1 MALPVTDQLITQMM
15 TENVRTSPTTPME
28 GNVSRP
34 LIVSDLLGAMKD
46 INFSQLM
53 GENGSKSGNPSK
65 ESTPMITGLMKES
78 VKVPETPLE
87 QEQKVKEP
95 VVATGGP
102 AQSAEEIETAVEDM
116 SPENID
122 VPTPMSD
129 AMASNTMAPLGTL
142 TDQNTGLMSNA
153 TQQIA

>member
-15 TENVRTSPTTPME
+15 TENVRTTPTTPME

-34 LIVSDLLGAMKD
+34 LIVSDLLSAMKD
-46 INFSQLM
+46 VNFSQLM
-53 GENGSKSGNPSK
+53 GEYGSISGNPSK

-87 QEQKVKEP
+87 QEQKIEEP
-95 VVATGGP
+95 AVATGGP
-102 AQSAEEIETAVEDM
+102 AQSAEEIDMAVEDM
-116 SPENID
+116 APENVS

-129 AMASNTMAPLGTL
+129 ALANNTMAPLGTL
-142 TDQNTGLMSNA
+142 TDQNTGLMSN
-153 TQQIA
+153 TT

>member
-15 TENVRTSPTTPME
+15 TENVNTAPTT
-28 GNVSRP
+28 
-34 LIVSDLLGAMKD
+34 
-46 INFSQLM
+46 
-53 GENGSKSGNPSK
+53 PSK
-65 ESTPMITGLMKES
+65 ESTPMISGLMKES
-78 VKVPETPLE
+78 AQVPETPLKK
-87 QEQKVKEP
+87 EQK
-95 VVATGGP
+95 VATGGP
-102 AQSAEEIETAVEDM
+102 AQTVEEIDTAVEDM
-116 SPENID
+116 SPENIN

>member
-15 TENVRTSPTTPME
+15 KENVGATPTTPIE

-34 LIVSDLLGAMKD
+34 LIVSDLLSAMKD
-46 INFSQLM
+46 VNFSQLM
-53 GENGSKSGNPSK
+53 TEYGNMSGNPSK

-87 QEQKVKEP
+87 QEKKIKEP
-95 VVATGGP
+95 AVATGGP
-102 AQSAEEIETAVEDM
+102 AQSAEEIDMAVEDM
-116 SPENID
+116 APENVS

-129 AMASNTMAPLGTL
+129 ALANNTMAPLGTL
-142 TDQNTGLMSNA
+142 TDQNTGLMSNTA
-153 TQQIA
+153 

>member
-53 GENGSKSGNPSK
+53 GEYGNISGNPSK
-65 ESTPMITGLMKES
+65 KSTPMTQGLMKEES
-78 VKVPETPLE
+78 PQVPATPLA
-87 QEQKVKEP
+87 QENQTETVNP
-95 VVATGGP
+95 T
-102 AQSAEEIETAVEDM
+102 EEIVA
-116 SPENID
+116 PE
-122 VPTPMSD
+122 VPTPMTD
-129 AMASNTMAPLGTL
+129 AMAMNTLAPTGSIELPELPTE
-142 TDQNTGLMSNA
+142 DTGLMSNT

>member
-1 MALPVTDQLITQMM
+1 MALPVTDQLITQLQ
-15 TENVRTSPTTPME
+15 TESVKTPPTMAME

-34 LIVSDLLGAMKD
+34 LIIKDLLSAMKD

-53 GENGSKSGNPSK
+53 GEYGSISGNPSK

-102 AQSAEEIETAVEDM
+102 AQSVEEIETAVEDM

-129 AMASNTMAPLGTL
+129 AIASNTMAPLGTL
-142 TDQNTGLMSNA
+142 TDQNTGLMSNTA
-153 TQQIA
+153 

>member
-15 TENVRTSPTTPME
+15 TENVRTTPTTPME

-34 LIVSDLLGAMKD
+34 LIVSDLLKAMKD
-46 INFSQLM
+46 VNFSQLM
-53 GENGSKSGNPSK
+53 TEYGNMSGNPSK

-87 QEQKVKEP
+87 QEQKIEEP
-95 VVATGGP
+95 AVATGGP
-102 AQSAEEIETAVEDM
+102 AQSAEEIDMAVEDM
-116 SPENID
+116 APENVS

-129 AMASNTMAPLGTL
+129 ALANNTMAPLGTL
-142 TDQNTGLMSNA
+142 TDQNTGLMSNTA
-153 TQQIA
+153 

>member
-15 TENVRTSPTTPME
+15 TENVNTAPTTPME
-28 GNVSRP
+28 GNVSRG
-34 LIVSDLLGAMKD
+34 LIANDLVVALGDKT
-46 INFSQLM
+46 FSQLLQ
-53 GENGSKSGNPSK
+53 EYGSMSGSPSK
-65 ESTPMITGLMKES
+65 ESTPMISGLMKES
-78 VKVPETPLE
+78 AQVPETPLKK
-87 QEQKVKEP
+87 EQK
-95 VVATGGP
+95 VATGGP
-102 AQSAEEIETAVEDM
+102 APTVEEIDTAVEDM
-116 SPENID
+116 SPENIN